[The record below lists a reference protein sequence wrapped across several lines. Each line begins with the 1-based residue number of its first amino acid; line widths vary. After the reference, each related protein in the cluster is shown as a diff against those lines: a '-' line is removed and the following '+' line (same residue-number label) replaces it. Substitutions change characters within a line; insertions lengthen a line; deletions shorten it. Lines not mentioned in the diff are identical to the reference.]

1 MLSLAQ
7 TAAERV
13 RELEQADTEIVARL
27 VRPHM
32 ARLICWLTDC
42 AVYLTLPFRW

>member
-7 TAAERV
+7 TAEARV
-13 RELEQADTEIVARL
+13 RELEQADKEIVERL

-32 ARLICWLTDC
+32 ARLIC
-42 AVYLTLPFRW
+42 